1 MKSFNV
7 NKKNEA
13 VPHILQVKDWL
24 KQNRKPKKLCIY
36 CGTKE
41 PRMPNEYCSEECE
54 KQDSVWQFSN

>member
-7 NKKNEA
+7 NKKNES

-24 KQNRKPKKLCIY
+24 KQNSLQKKLCIY

-41 PRMPNEYCSEECE
+41 PKKPNEYCSEECE